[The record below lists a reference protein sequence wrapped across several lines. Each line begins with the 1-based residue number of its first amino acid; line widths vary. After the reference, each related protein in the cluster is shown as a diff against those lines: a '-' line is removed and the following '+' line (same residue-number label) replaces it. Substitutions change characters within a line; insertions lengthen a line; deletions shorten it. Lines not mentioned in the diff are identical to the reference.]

1 VSVVVGAA
9 RFLLSGPTCTEAIL
23 TGTQHELL
31 KLLRTR
37 VSLPP
42 PQIDIMEGSS
52 SNKRDQPSD
61 RMVEPFLSND
71 QQQHLD
77 DSILR
82 LFPGVTKIAHH
93 EKVFLLMTAVQKA
106 KDHLDPTY
114 ADVEAARSLLVQQPE
129 VLREVEQAWESKTF
143 KDLIRLGILL
153 IDPLTPVL
161 ILPLQ
166 KFFNI
171 RIESVVVA
179 MDNFTTL
186 ISWNHKVS
194 LLSEI

>member
-1 VSVVVGAA
+1 
-9 RFLLSGPTCTEAIL
+9 
-23 TGTQHELL
+23 
-31 KLLRTR
+31 
-37 VSLPP
+37 
-42 PQIDIMEGSS
+42 MESSS

-82 LFPGVTKIAHH
+82 TFNGGLTTQLTDRDKIYLFVI
-93 EKVFLLMTAVQKA
+93 VITAA

-153 IDPLTPVL
+153 IYPLTPVL